1 MSSHANFSLLNGAG
15 VGVNDNSKALGFV
28 VLIPIA
34 FDIIL
39 GNLYNRKIA
48 TRWKK
53 IVIGSVLSRAI
64 LMSRYSNCHVI
75 MLIFTR
81 FW

>member
-1 MSSHANFSLLNGAG
+1 MSSHANFSLLNGVG

-39 GNLYNRKIA
+39 GNLYSRKIA
-48 TRWKK
+48 TR
-53 IVIGSVLSRAI
+53 
-64 LMSRYSNCHVI
+64 
-75 MLIFTR
+75 
-81 FW
+81 